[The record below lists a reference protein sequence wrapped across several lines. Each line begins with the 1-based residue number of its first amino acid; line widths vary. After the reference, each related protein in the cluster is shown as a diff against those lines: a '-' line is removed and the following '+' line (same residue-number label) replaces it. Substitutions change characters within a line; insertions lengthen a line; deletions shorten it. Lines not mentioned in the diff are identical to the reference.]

1 MKLIYCRNYYIEN
14 PSWMISLPIPKDFNG
29 IIKAP
34 EKAYKIT
41 NLPSTFDDI
50 QISKKLSKC
59 TEKSCYHI
67 IPDSLQETLELFK
80 CIPGCG
86 LLYTTDTT
94 TQSPFPHGL
103 QYFNFDNL
111 FNLPV
116 GIDKVIRELDHCEL
130 KTTDFKGYIGK
141 IFQDGSKFSASV
153 RSKVIIIN
161 PTWNALFPNH
171 NIFMQEPICSYKLI

>member
-1 MKLIYCRNYYIEN
+1 MV
-14 PSWMISLPIPKDFNG
+14 SLPIPTDFDG
-29 IIKAP
+29 SLKSP

-41 NLPSTFDDI
+41 NLPSTFAELK
-50 QISKKLSKC
+50 ISKKLSKC

-67 IPDSLQETLELFK
+67 IPDSIQEALDLFK
-80 CIPGCG
+80 CMPGCG

-94 TQSPFPHGL
+94 THSPFPHGL

-111 FNLPV
+111 FNLPI
-116 GIDKVIRELDHCEL
+116 GIDKVIKELDQCKL

-141 IFQDGSKFSASV
+141 VFQDGSKFSATV

-161 PTWNALFPNH
+161 PKWNELFPKY
-171 NIFMQEPICSYKLI
+171 NIFMQEPICPCKLT